1 MLSFDITDRAIRII
15 KGTESNGKIRINS
28 AATLD
33 LEEEIIV
40 NGHVRDVPRLAT
52 AINGV
57 LRTNKMPDKEAIVS
71 ISTNMTIF
79 KELHIPKASKEQD
92 FMKNVRAELGAALG
106 IDESYSVS
114 YIIVG
119 DSDQVEGGVRVLA
132 TACPYEVVDCY
143 KRVFSM
149 LQISLRSVMVG
160 CNCITKV
167 LLADT
172 KVKSKMPLL
181 AVQIDPNFISLNL
194 YENGQLSFSRFASIS
209 AEDYDDSEDYVFEA
223 VNENI
228 FRMLQFQKSKS
239 EGDPIENVVF
249 YGDTR
254 EYVRLTNE
262 LEKMGI
268 RTSIISVP
276 PQIHGYENLEFS
288 LYANAIGAMFK
299 RNKDT
304 ERINLL
310 ETDTVNNNR
319 IKSDSSYYVL
329 LIGSIVASAA
339 IVFGAWLFLK
349 IKDEG
354 YKKETKV
361 FTEKQS
367 SDLCTKLKAQIDELN
382 EKQTAVRTYLD
393 GVTDAYLAY
402 TSRPYPTKDTFDK
415 IEQAI
420 HDSIT
425 GTLKTQI
432 DELDE
437 FEDLRDK
444 KKDDEGVDWSVLY
457 EIENITYADG
467 NYNVSLTT
475 RGQDDLPFQEVPA
488 KLIQDIRALSFVN
501 SVPYS
506 GYSVKEEEPEDS
518 KSSAPAA
525 PQYDDEGNLISA
537 PSTGSSSTDG
547 KKIRSMDISLA
558 INVKG
563 DEVTFAAEEDAD

>member
-15 KGTESNGKIRINS
+15 KGTENNGKIRINA

-79 KELHIPKASKEQD
+79 KEIHIPKNAKEQE

-114 YIIVG
+114 YIVVG
-119 DSDQVEGGVRVLA
+119 DSDQVEGGVKVLA
-132 TACPYEVVDCY
+132 TACPFEVVDCY

-167 LLADT
+167 LLADP
-172 KVKSKMPLL
+172 KIKSKMPLL

-194 YENGQLSFSRFASIS
+194 YEDGQLSFSRFASIS
-209 AEDYDDSEDYVFEA
+209 QEDYDDSDDYVFEA

-239 EGDPIENVVF
+239 NGEQIENVVF

-268 RTSIISVP
+268 RTSVISVP

-299 RNKDT
+299 RTKDT

-319 IKSDSSYYVL
+319 IKSDSSYYVMLIAAIAASL
-329 LIGSIVASAA
+329 LICV
-339 IVFGAWLFLK
+339 GAWLFLN
-349 IKDEG
+349 IKNNG
-354 YKKETKV
+354 YVKKKKE
-361 FTEKQS
+361 FEEKQNCALS
-367 SDLCTKLKAQIDELN
+367 KALDEQIQKLETTQN
-382 EKQTAVRTYLD
+382 AVKTYLD
-393 GVTDAYLAY
+393 GVTDAYNEFL
-402 TSRPYPTKDTFDK
+402 SRPYPT
-415 IEQAI
+415 
-420 HDSIT
+420 
-425 GTLKTQI
+425 LKTFTLI
-432 DELDE
+432 EDTIHNAVVENFKDEIAENDDY
-437 FEDLRDK
+437 EDLRDK
-444 KKDDEGVDWSVLY
+444 TREEADFDKLY
-457 EIENITYADG
+457 EIKDISYSEG
-467 NYNVSLTT
+467 VYNVTASF
-475 RGQDDLPFQEVPA
+475 RGKDLPFQTLPA
-488 KLIQDIRALSFVN
+488 ELIQAIRALPEVYN
-501 SVPYS
+501 IPYS
-506 GYSVKEEEPEDS
+506 GYTVYEESGDNKDTQTFTTDPETG
-518 KSSAPAA
+518 
-525 PQYDDEGNLISA
+525 ELIQ
-537 PSTGSSSTDG
+537 TGGSSSSKGEPTY
-547 KKIRSMDISLA
+547 KMDMTLTITMRGDKVDLKA
-558 INVKG
+558 IAG
-563 DEVTFAAEEDAD
+563 EEAAE

>member
-15 KGTESNGKIRINS
+15 KGTENNGKIRINS

-79 KELHIPKASKEQD
+79 KEIHIPKNAKEQE

-114 YIIVG
+114 YIVVG
-119 DSDQVEGGVRVLA
+119 DSDQVEGGVKVLA
-132 TACPYEVVDCY
+132 TACPFEVVDCY

-167 LLADT
+167 LLADP
-172 KVKSKMPLL
+172 KIKSKMPLL

-194 YENGQLSFSRFASIS
+194 YEDGQLSFSRFASIS
-209 AEDYDDSEDYVFEA
+209 QEDYDDSDDYVFEA

-239 EGDPIENVVF
+239 NGEQIENVVF

-268 RTSIISVP
+268 RTSVISVP

-299 RNKDT
+299 RTKDT

-319 IKSDSSYYVL
+319 IKSDSSYYVMLIAAIAASL
-329 LIGSIVASAA
+329 LICV
-339 IVFGAWLFLK
+339 GAWLFLN
-349 IKDEG
+349 IKNNG
-354 YKKETKV
+354 YVKKKKE
-361 FTEKQS
+361 FEEKQNCALS
-367 SDLCTKLKAQIDELN
+367 QALTAQIAEL
-382 EKQTAVRTYLD
+382 EKTQNAVKSYYD
-393 GVTDAYLAY
+393 GVTDAYNAFL
-402 TSRPYPTKDTFDK
+402 SRPYPT
-415 IEQAI
+415 
-420 HDSIT
+420 
-425 GTLKTQI
+425 LKTFTLI
-432 DELDE
+432 EDTIHEAVIENFKDEIAEDDDY
-437 FEDLRDK
+437 EDLRDK
-444 KKDDEGVDWSVLY
+444 TREEADFDRLY
-457 EIENITYADG
+457 EIKNISYQDG
-467 NYNVSLTT
+467 VYNVALTI
-475 RGQDDLPFQEVPA
+475 RGKDLPFQTLPA
-488 KLIQDIRALSFVN
+488 ELIQKIRALPEVYDI
-501 SVPYS
+501 PYS
-506 GYSVKEEEPEDS
+506 GYSVVVEEE
-518 KSSAPAA
+518 
-525 PQYDDEGNLISA
+525 Q
-537 PSTGSSSTDG
+537 SSTASYTTDPETG
-547 KKIRSMDISLA
+547 ELIPTGGASAKKGEATYKMDMGLSITMRGDKVDLKAIS
-558 INVKG
+558 G
-563 DEVTFAAEEDAD
+563 EEAAE

>member
-15 KGTESNGKIRINS
+15 KGSENNGKIRISS

-33 LEEEIIV
+33 LEEGIIV

-52 AINGV
+52 AVNGV
-57 LRTNKMPDKEAIVS
+57 LRSNKMPDKEAIVS

-79 KELHIPKASKEQD
+79 KELHIQKAVKEQD
-92 FMKNVRAELGAALG
+92 FMKSVRAELGAALG

-119 DSDQVEGGVRVLA
+119 DSDQIEGGAKVLA

-172 KVKSKMPLL
+172 KVRSKMPLL

-209 AEDYDDSEDYVFEA
+209 AEDYEDSDDYVFMA
-223 VNENI
+223 VNENN

-239 EGDPIENVVF
+239 DGEPIENVVF

-268 RTSIISVP
+268 RTSIINVP

-299 RNKDT
+299 RTKD

-319 IKSDSSYYVL
+319 IKSNNSYIPIL
-329 LIGSIVASAA
+329 LGSIAASLLL
-339 IVFGAWLFLK
+339 VVGVWSFLHIQQK
-349 IKDEG
+349 SA
-354 YKKETKV
+354 
-361 FTEKQS
+361 EK
-367 SDLCTKLKAQIDELN
+367 KLKTIQD
-382 EKQTAVRTYLD
+382 KQASDMAKKLDNQLDMLKQKQQAVRTYYD
-393 GVTDAYLAY
+393 GVNNAYKAY
-402 TSRPYPTKDTFDK
+402 SGRPYPSKEIFEKLQDT
-415 IEQAI
+415 I
-420 HDSIT
+420 HDT
-425 GTLKTQI
+425 VTETLEEEISEKEELKDKTRT
-432 DELDE
+432 EA
-437 FEDLRDK
+437 
-444 KKDDEGVDWSVLY
+444 DWSEFY
-457 EIENITYADG
+457 DIKTISYADG
-467 NYNVSLTT
+467 VYSIDFEAMGKEKEPLQALPSLLIEKLRGLDFVYN
-475 RGQDDLPFQEVPA
+475 
-488 KLIQDIRALSFVN
+488 
-501 SVPYS
+501 VPYS
-506 GYSVKEEEPEDS
+506 GYGLSEFKAE
-518 KSSAPAA
+518 SSAGPA
-525 PQYDDEGNLISA
+525 Q
-537 PSTGSSSTDG
+537 SSDSDL
-547 KKIRSMDISLA
+547 KLKFSYSLQVS
-558 INVKG
+558 VKG
-563 DEVTFAAEEDAD
+563 DQVTVEEE